1 MQLDVVLPLH
11 LCVLEFIGEAAKE
24 NMFSD
29 IFNFANVFGYGYPLA
44 MQKVKQIL
52 L

>member
-1 MQLDVVLPLH
+1 MQLDVVLPLNSS
-11 LCVLEFIGEAAKE
+11 VLEFIWEKG

-29 IFNFANVFGYGYPLA
+29 IFNFANVFGYGYPIA